1 MGAAAWVSSILLQL
15 FVRALGVQGLGCSPA
30 SCSPGALLCTAVP
43 ALTCLCPQ
51 ELMSYCAHDVQA
63 THEVFQEQ
71 LPLFMER

>member
-1 MGAAAWVSSILLQL
+1 MCV
-15 FVRALGVQGLGCSPA
+15 GLWCPPS
-30 SCSPGALLCTAVP
+30 SCSPGALPCAGRRVAALP

-51 ELMSYCAHDVQA
+51 DLMSYCARDVQA